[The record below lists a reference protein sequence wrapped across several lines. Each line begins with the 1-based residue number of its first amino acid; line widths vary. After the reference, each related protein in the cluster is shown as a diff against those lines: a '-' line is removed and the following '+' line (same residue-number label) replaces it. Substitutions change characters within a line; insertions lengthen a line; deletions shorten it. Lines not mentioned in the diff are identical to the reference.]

1 MSSPGPDL
9 DAVVSEHG
17 EDLLRLAFHLTG
29 DERRAEILLRST
41 LANLTLRRR
50 PAEPRVVMVRTSV
63 GRWSSWSGVR
73 REKAPDVIVEVTH
86 AELDER
92 ALVLGAFQQLAPRDR
107 AVIALHVLEGLSD
120 RDAAALLGPADLS
133 LALRRLSGQLG
144 MVEPADPGGVE
155 VRLRRAF
162 RTRLTVP
169 DDIVRTSASRAQRI
183 RWTRRAGAIVA
194 AAAVAVAAVVV
205 PQVLSGPSQDPAA
218 AAGPAR
224 SYKPIDLPRGPAPR
238 VLYSESTYQS
248 GGGFL
253 HDGEVQVPIPPGWL
267 FQPYGRVQG
276 GWLIVMAES
285 HDFPDG
291 KPHHAGVGIYSRK
304 GDWTRLGHAADWNAT
319 LSPDGR
325 RAAFLGY
332 ADGGTAVIVVDL
344 ATNQWI
350 ATRPATA
357 LLGWNPD
364 GVWFRT
370 NQTYV
375 WRPGSAPLQVQDT
388 GAINVR
394 RRMTVVTEHTDGC
407 VAVAAVLSDGRMAR
421 GARRCGDGLLSPS
434 GRYVPVPPAAVR
446 AITEA
451 DLSRHPI
458 SDATSDAV
466 WEDDDTV
473 LLHLSSGDA
482 FAAREVVIRCDVVRK
497 NCELAY
503 DSTVDGT
510 SGVPRLTLHEP

>member
-17 EDLLRLAFHLTG
+17 EDLLLLAFHLTG
-29 DERRAEILLRST
+29 DQDRAEDLLRAA
-41 LANLTLRRR
+41 LAKLTLRRH
-50 PAEPRVVMVRTSV
+50 PAEPRAVLVRTSLA
-63 GRWSSWSGVR
+63 RWAPSSRIR
-73 REKAPDVIVEVTH
+73 RETAPDVIVEVTH
-86 AELDER
+86 DELDER

-107 AVIALHVLEGLSD
+107 AVIALEVLEGLSG
-120 RDAAALLGPADLS
+120 RDTADLLGPADLNG
-133 LALRRLSGQLG
+133 ALRRLAGQLG

-169 DDIVRTSASRAQRI
+169 ADIVRTSASRAQRI

-194 AAAVAVAAVVV
+194 VAAAMAVAAVVI

-218 AAGPAR
+218 AAAPAR
-224 SYKPIDLPRGPAPR
+224 SYKPVDLPRGPAPR
-238 VLYSESTYQS
+238 VPYSESTFQS

-253 HDGEVQVPIPPGWL
+253 HDGEVQVPIPRGWV
-267 FQPYGRVQG
+267 FQPYGRVPG
-276 GWLIVMAES
+276 GWLIVLADS
-285 HDFPDG
+285 HDFPDS
-291 KPHHAGVGIYSRK
+291 KPHNGGVGIYTRN
-304 GDWTRLGHAADWNAT
+304 GDWTRFGDAAENAT

-325 RAAFLGY
+325 QAAFLGY
-332 ADGGTAVIVVDL
+332 VNGGTAVVVVDL
-344 ATNQWI
+344 ATNSWI

-370 NQTYV
+370 TQTYV
-375 WRPGSAPLQVQDT
+375 WRPGSAPLQVQDA
-388 GAINVR
+388 GAIMVR
-394 RRMTVVTEHTDGC
+394 RRMTVVTEQIDGC

-421 GARRCGDGLLSPS
+421 GARRCGAGLLSPS
-434 GRYVPVPPAAVR
+434 GRYVQVPPAAIR

-458 SDATSDAV
+458 TDATSDAV
-466 WEDDDTV
+466 WEDDDSV

-482 FAAREVVIRCDVVRK
+482 FSAREVVIRCDVARG

-503 DSTVDGT
+503 DSAVDGI

>member
-9 DAVVSEHG
+9 DAVVSEYG

-29 DERRAEILLRST
+29 DERGAENLLRST
-41 LANLTLRRR
+41 LAKLTLRRR
-50 PAEPRVVMVRTSV
+50 PAEPRAVMVRTSLA
-63 GRWSSWSGVR
+63 RWSPWPGIR

-92 ALVLGAFQQLAPRDR
+92 ALVLGAYQQLAPRDR
-107 AVIALHVLEGLSD
+107 AVIALQVLEGLPD
-120 RDAAALLGPADLS
+120 RDSADLLGPADLDG
-133 LALRRLSGQLG
+133 ALRRLSGQLG

-194 AAAVAVAAVVV
+194 GAAVALAAVVV
-205 PQVLSGPSQDPAA
+205 PQVVSGPSQDPAA
-218 AAGPAR
+218 ASAPAR
-224 SYKPIDLPRGPAPR
+224 SYEPIDLPRGPAPR
-238 VLYSESTYQS
+238 VLYSESTYQY

-253 HDGEVQVPIPPGWL
+253 HDGEVQVPIPTGWL
-267 FQPYGRVQG
+267 FQPYGRVPG
-276 GWLIVMAES
+276 GWLVVIAES
-285 HDFPDG
+285 RDFPDG
-291 KPHHAGVGIYSRK
+291 KPHHGGVGIYTRN
-304 GDWTRLGHAADWNAT
+304 GDWTRLGDAADWKAT

-325 RAAFLGY
+325 LAAFLGY
-332 ADGGTAVIVVDL
+332 AGRGTAVIVVDL
-344 ATNQWI
+344 ATNRWI

-394 RRMTVVTEHTDGC
+394 RRMTVVTEETDGC

-421 GARRCGDGLLSPS
+421 GARRCADGVLSPS
-434 GRYVPVPPAAVR
+434 GRYVPVPPAAIR

-458 SDATSDAV
+458 TDATSDAV

-482 FAAREVVIRCDVVRK
+482 FAAREVVIRCDVVRGD
-497 NCELAY
+497 CDLAY